1 MIDIDTAISSSSLS
15 PNPVDNPFPSVFSIP
30 SSVSISCIIL
40 VDDQIVD
47 YIPVAIPT
55 AYQHA
60 VEVVM
65 TVASMGLHTENQL
78 RNCCEQY
85 LQQDPLSKQ
94 LPVNTVCSGIDNKL
108 IA

>member
-1 MIDIDTAISSSSLS
+1 MDH
-15 PNPVDNPFPSVFSIP
+15 
-30 SSVSISCIIL
+30 
-40 VDDQIVD
+40 
-47 YIPVAIPT
+47 IPVAIPA

-65 TVASMGLHTENQL
+65 TVASMGLHTESQL

-94 LPVNTVCSGIDNKL
+94 LPVNTVCGGLTVYLLHNGFHVIT
-108 IA
+108 IAMDLCE